1 MKTIGVIGTAK
12 NTGKTTTLSFL
23 LKELISRKKKISLT
37 SIGYDGEEFDNIT
50 NLPKPRL
57 YLEKDTIVA
66 TSEKCLATTNAEFEI
81 ISETPFT
88 TALGKIK
95 LVKITKPDL
104 MVIAGPNTKN
114 GLNEIINLIKE
125 KTDCDF
131 LLVDGSLNRLSP
143 MFILNNLIIST
154 GASRNPDIETLVRE
168 MVWIEKLFSFDS
180 SSSTQLTKNNIT
192 LISSEKTILLE
203 GNTFVDEDDFQQFEK
218 SLNHKVETIFFPG
231 LISAEFLS
239 KNLERFYRLVNT
251 NLEIVFHSPIQL
263 LLTEDLMHIS
273 NILKYFE
280 KNKIKVSYKF
290 KPDLSAITIN
300 PFYPKQENYIYVPSY
315 LDKEIFI
322 HKMKERLKIPVF
334 NIFDEGSEK
343 LLELIY

>member
-1 MKTIGVIGTAK
+1 MMKSIGVIGTAK

-23 LKELISRKKKISLT
+23 LNLLISKKKKISLT

-50 NLPKPRL
+50 YLPKPRL
-57 YLEKDTIVA
+57 YLEKNTIVA
-66 TSEKCLATTNAEFEI
+66 TSEKCLTTTNAEFEI

-95 LVKITKPDL
+95 LVKITKPGL
-104 MVIAGPNTKN
+104 LVIAGPNTKN
-114 GLNEIINLIKE
+114 GLKQIINLIEE

-154 GASRNPDIETLVRE
+154 GASRSPDIETLVRE
-168 MVWIEKLFSFDS
+168 MVWIEKLFSFGLSAS
-180 SSSTQLTKNNIT
+180 SDIQQNNIT
-192 LISSEKTILLE
+192 IISSEETIILD
-203 GNTFVDEDDFQQFEK
+203 GNTLIDEEDFQQLEK
-218 SLNHKVETIFFPG
+218 SLNHKVEKIFIPG
-231 LISAEFLS
+231 LLSIEFLS
-239 KNLERFYRLVNT
+239 KNLESFYRLVNT

-273 NILKYFE
+273 SILKYFE
-280 KNKIKVSYKF
+280 KNKIKASYRF
-290 KPDLSAITIN
+290 KPELSAITIN

-343 LLELIY
+343 LLNLI